1 MTSMVANGMM
11 DNDNYRYMKPVSEM
25 SDVSEPRKR
34 RGIDRASDRKGH
46 GPLDGGAEGSP
57 QSSREVCGAH
67 RPDRRAG
74 L

>member
-1 MTSMVANGMM
+1 MVASEKM
-11 DNDNYRYMKPVSEM
+11 DNDNHRYMKPVSEM
-25 SDVSEPRKR
+25 SDVSEPRMR
-34 RGIDRASDRKGH
+34 WGIARGSERKGH
-46 GPLDGGAEGSP
+46 GPLAGEAEGSP